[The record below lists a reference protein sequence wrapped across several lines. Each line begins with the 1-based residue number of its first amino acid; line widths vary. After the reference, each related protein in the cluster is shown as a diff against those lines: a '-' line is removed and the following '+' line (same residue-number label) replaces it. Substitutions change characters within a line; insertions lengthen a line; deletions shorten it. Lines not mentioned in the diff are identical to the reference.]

1 MASSFDKY
9 QKRKLISSYVSVVIS
24 IALVLFLLGC
34 LGLLVINSKK
44 VADHFKEQVVMTIDL
59 NDTAKEVEV
68 NQLKKSLVMAD
79 YTKEALYVSK
89 EEAAEYMKAQNGEDF
104 MDFVGYNPLKNS
116 IEVYLNADFVT
127 TEKLTEITESLSNK
141 AFVEDIRYDNDLVEL
156 MNENVKKITLWVL
169 IISGLFTLIAVLL
182 INSSIRLAVYSKRF
196 IIKTMQMVGAT
207 KTFIR
212 RPFVWKSVQ
221 LGIIGALVALAG
233 MAVVL
238 YYLDITFPELEL
250 LRNTITIVRKQDNKA
265 EFIFGKKNYKF
276 LFIGLAFIA
285 IGFILM
291 AGGGS
296 DDPNVYDPSIFS
308 WRRIRL
314 APTLVLIGFGIQVYA
329 ILLNPNKDSK
339 K

>member
-44 VADHFKEQVVMTIDL
+44 VADHFKEQVVMTIYL
-59 NDTAKEVEV
+59 NDTAKDVEV
-68 NQLKKSLVMAD
+68 NQLKKSLAMAD
-79 YTKEALYVSK
+79 YTKEAVYVSK
-89 EEAAEYMKAQNGEDF
+89 EEAAEFMKAETGEDF

-116 IEVYLNADFVT
+116 IDVHLKADFVT
-127 TEKLTEITESLSNK
+127 TEQLAEISEGLSNK
-141 AFVEDIRYDNDLVEL
+141 AFIEEIRYDNDLVEL
-156 MNENVKKITLWVL
+156 MNDNVKKITFWVL
-169 IISGLFTLIAVLL
+169 IISALFTLIAVLL

-207 KTFIR
+207 KRFIR

-238 YYLDITFPELEL
+238 YYLDLTFPELEL
-250 LRNTITIVRKQDNKA
+250 LRNA
-265 EFIFGKKNYKF
+265 
-276 LFIGLAFIA
+276 
-285 IGFILM
+285 
-291 AGGGS
+291 
-296 DDPNVYDPSIFS
+296 
-308 WRRIRL
+308 
-314 APTLVLIGFGIQVYA
+314 VLIGALFVGIFLLG
-329 ILLNPNKDSK
+329 ILITWISTFIATQRFLNLKTDQLYY
-339 K
+339 

>member
-44 VADHFKEQVVMTIDL
+44 VADHFKEQVVMTIYL

-68 NQLKKSLVMAD
+68 NQLKKSLAMAD
-79 YTKEALYVSK
+79 YTKDALYVSK
-89 EEAAEYMKAQNGEDF
+89 EEAAEFMKAETGEDF

-116 IEVYLNADFVT
+116 IDVHLKADFVT
-127 TEKLTEITESLSNK
+127 TEQLTEITENLSTK
-141 AFVEDIRYDNDLVEL
+141 AFIEEIRYDNDLVEL
-156 MNENVKKITLWVL
+156 MNDNVKKITFWVL

-207 KTFIR
+207 KSFIR

-238 YYLDITFPELEL
+238 YYLDLTFPELEL
-250 LRNTITIVRKQDNKA
+250 LRNTVLIA
-265 EFIFGKKNYKF
+265 G
-276 LFIGLAFIA
+276 LFIGIFVLGILITWISTFIA
-285 IGFILM
+285 TQRF
-291 AGGGS
+291 
-296 DDPNVYDPSIFS
+296 
-308 WRRIRL
+308 
-314 APTLVLIGFGIQVYA
+314 
-329 ILLNPNKDSK
+329 LNLKTDHLYY
-339 K
+339 